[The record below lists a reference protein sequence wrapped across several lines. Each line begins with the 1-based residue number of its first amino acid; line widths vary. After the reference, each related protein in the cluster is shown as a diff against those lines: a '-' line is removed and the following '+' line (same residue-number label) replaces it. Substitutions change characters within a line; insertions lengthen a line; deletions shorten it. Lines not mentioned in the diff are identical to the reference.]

1 MKCPLIH
8 IKLTVTET
16 SYEGQPQ
23 ECLKEE
29 CAWWIPQVATCSM
42 HIMADLLGN
51 ITVHLRDIARKM
63 PHLEQFKR
71 A

>member
-1 MKCPLIH
+1 MKCPLLNKTIEAD
-8 IKLTVTET
+8 KGLWVNDP
-16 SYEGQPQ
+16 G

-29 CAWWIPQVATCSM
+29 CAWW
-42 HIMADLLGN
+42 DDGLGQCVIFTIGETFYN
-51 ITVHLRDIARKM
+51 LRNDIKVIREKM